1 MNVIKLNEVYK
12 PKKDY
17 KVIVK
22 TITFNQS
29 KYIQDTLNGIAMQKT
44 NFPFVNIVLEDNS
57 TDGEQEVIRTWLERE
72 CDISLAEYFDIPTAK
87 VIIAPHRTNTNNL
100 FAVYFHKENLFRKK
114 AKREEQVN
122 PWRINSK
129 YEALCE
135 GDDYWTDPYKLQK
148 QVDFLESNPNYSMC
162 FHKAEIVNELN
173 QNVVLKSHVIEN
185 RDYTANELFCN
196 WIVPTASMV
205 YRKEILCFPY
215 KKQERMLNGDI
226 SIVLTCAMLGKI
238 RGFDETMSAYRM
250 QTTGVTYDTKLQ
262 KSRSL
267 KYPDHFLYIKD
278 NFSKLL
284 GKHILNREISQA
296 YWGRIYNQDNKFN
309 KLKDFILAFYYD
321 PQFIKERL
329 MERFVNKFRLN
340 NLKE

>member
-100 FAVYFHKENLFRKK
+100 FAVYFHKENLFREK

-196 WIVPTASMV
+196 WIVPTASMM

-238 RGFDETMSAYRM
+238 RGFNDVMCVYRM
-250 QTTGVTYDTKLQ
+250 QSTGVTYDKKLHNY
-262 KSRSL
+262 RIF
-267 KYPDHFLYIKD
+267 KYPDHYLYIKD
-278 NFSKLL
+278 NFSILL
-284 GKHILNREISQA
+284 DRNTINKSISQA
-296 YWGRIYNQDNKFN
+296 YFGRIFVQD
-309 KLKDFILAFYYD
+309 DFTKKIIDLLLSFYYH
-321 PQFIKERL
+321 PVFAIKGLLRYIH
-329 MERFVNKFRLN
+329 NKVR
-340 NLKE
+340 